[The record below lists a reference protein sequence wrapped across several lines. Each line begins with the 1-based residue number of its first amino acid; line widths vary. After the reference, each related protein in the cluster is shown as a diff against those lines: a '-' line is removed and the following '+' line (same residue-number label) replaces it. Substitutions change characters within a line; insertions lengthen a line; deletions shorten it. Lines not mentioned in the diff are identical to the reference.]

1 MLAPAAPFAP
11 LPPDGPVALTRIHS
25 ITKHSVSMRDADID
39 LVVQSVEALLENNF
53 AATVPQLLRDSAEW
67 IPIASL
73 LNYSPLG
80 PTVWPFGGIGVVAD
94 CLRSRASV
102 VVELSGDGAC
112 VRKMP
117 LRVRLRNQLE
127 FLFADGNY
135 SKDVHLQ
142 LLQCP
147 DGYTPLD
154 KIVVTYTGIGSSLL
168 RPRLPRFGCS
178 RQLLPRGCVSRDA
191 RAIDAAPSGQDRA
204 GGGARGQGLRRAAGW
219 PRPAPP

>member
-53 AATVPQLLRDSAEW
+53 AATVPQLMRDSAEW

-80 PTVWPFGGIGVVAD
+80 PTVWPFGGVGVVAD

-142 LLQCP
+142 LLQRP

-168 RPRLPRFGCS
+168 RPDDSPTTRARLEHAVPTGRA
-178 RQLLPRGCVSRDA
+178 VA
-191 RAIDAAPSGQDRA
+191 RAVDTVAVA
-204 GGGARGQGLRRAAGW
+204 
-219 PRPAPP
+219 

>member
-80 PTVWPFGGIGVVAD
+80 PTVWPFGGVGVVAGD
-94 CLRSRASV
+94 RVDLDRDVKCLCEFSLEIQRRRPAGV
-102 VVELSGDGAC
+102 ILIVEYHVHVIAVEL
-112 VRKMP
+112 
-117 LRVRLRNQLE
+117 
-127 FLFADGNY
+127 
-135 SKDVHLQ
+135 H
-142 LLQCP
+142 
-147 DGYTPLD
+147 
-154 KIVVTYTGIGSSLL
+154 VT
-168 RPRLPRFGCS
+168 F
-178 RQLLPRGCVSRDA
+178 
-191 RAIDAAPSGQDRA
+191 RA
-204 GGGARGQGLRRAAGW
+204 GL
-219 PRPAPP
+219 